1 MTPKQVRKSLIA
13 LVVILVLTV
22 GGMLR
27 SVTLENP
34 ATGGETMGTGYS
46 VKITGKVK
54 QKALEQIY
62 EQIQARLTE
71 INRQMSTWD
80 PDSEISRFNHSRSL
94 DGFQCSEEFAQ
105 VVRRALELSEK
116 SGGAFDPTLQPL
128 LNLWGFG
135 SEGHDRNVPDEEA
148 IRIVKE
154 TTGADKLSID
164 ASSRLL
170 KTEPEISL
178 ALGAIAK
185 GYGVDEVGKIL
196 AQAGL
201 ENWFIE
207 IGGEVLASG
216 VNPDGVPWRI
226 GIQYPTT
233 NPMSSKLQ
241 GIVSVKGGA
250 IATSGN
256 YRNYMEEDGVI
267 YSHILDP
274 RTGRAVK
281 SHTASVTV
289 SAPNC
294 MDADALAT
302 ALFVM
307 GPEEGISWVESLD
320 EVETMFLI
328 RDETGKIAERFS
340 SGFEQ
345 ATGYSSAL

>member
-1 MTPKQVRKSLIA
+1 MTPKQVRQSLFA
-13 LVVILVLTV
+13 LVVILVLTI

-27 SVTLENP
+27 SGTIENP

-54 QKALEQIY
+54 QKTLRHIY
-62 EQIQARLTE
+62 EQIEARLTE

-80 PDSEISRFNHSRSL
+80 PESEISRFNHYRSL
-94 DGFQCSEEFAQ
+94 DAFQCSEEFAQ
-105 VVRRALELSEK
+105 VVRRALELSEE

-135 SEGHDRNVPDEEA
+135 SEADARNVPDDEA

-154 TTGADKLSID
+154 TTGADKLRID
-164 ASSRLL
+164 DSARLR

-185 GYGVDEVGKIL
+185 GYGVDAVGRIL
-196 AQAGL
+196 SEAGL
-201 ENWFIE
+201 ENWFVE
-207 IGGEVLASG
+207 IGGEVLAQG

-226 GIQYPTT
+226 GIQFPTT
-233 NPMSSKLQ
+233 NPLSEKLQ
-241 GIVSVKGGA
+241 GIVHVNGGA

-256 YRNYMEEDGVI
+256 YRNYIKENGMV

-281 SHTASVTV
+281 SNTASVTV
-289 SAPNC
+289 SASSC
-294 MDADALAT
+294 MDADGLAT

-307 GPEEGISWVESLD
+307 GPDEGIAWVETL
-320 EVETMFLI
+320 ENVETMFLI
-328 RDETGKIAERFS
+328 RDENGKIVERFS
-340 SGFEQ
+340 SGFRQ
-345 ATGYSSAL
+345 ATGYSSEL